1 MSEST
6 EFEQRKSLFYIK
18 RLMDVVGGLVGLCA
32 TALLYVP
39 IALAIK
45 WDSPGPVIYAQD
57 RVGKDKCTFRLY
69 KFRTM
74 RVNLSG
80 HGFKPG
86 PNDERV
92 TRMGRFLRRTSLDE
106 LPQFFNILR
115 GDMSLVGPRPEQWVF
130 EAHYQ
135 DWQRRRFK
143 VKPGLTG
150 WWQVNGRKQPMH
162 EHIDEDIY
170 YVDHCS
176 LRLDLLILFRTV
188 WAVISGEGAV

>member
-1 MSEST
+1 
-6 EFEQRKSLFYIK
+6 
-18 RLMDVVGGLVGLCA
+18 MDIAGSLVGLCA

-45 WDSPGPVIYAQD
+45 WDSPGPVIFAQD
-57 RVGKDKCTFRLY
+57 RVGKDERTFRLY

-74 RVNLSG
+74 RLNLGG
-80 HGFKPG
+80 HGFKPE

-115 GDMSLVGPRPEQWVF
+115 GEMSLVGPRPEQAPF
-130 EAHYQ
+130 LAHYAV
-135 DWQRRRFK
+135 WQRQRFT

-150 WWQVNGRKQPMH
+150 WWQVKGRKQPMH

-170 YVDHCS
+170 YVEHCS